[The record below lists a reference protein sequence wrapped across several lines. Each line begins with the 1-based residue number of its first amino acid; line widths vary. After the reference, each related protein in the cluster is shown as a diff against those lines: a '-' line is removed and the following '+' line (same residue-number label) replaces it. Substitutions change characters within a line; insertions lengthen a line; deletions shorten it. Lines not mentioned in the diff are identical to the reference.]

1 MPASVCLVLALAAC
15 GGGGA
20 GASRTLNAS
29 TTTKPVALTAA
40 EFRQKANAICFDL
53 YRTKVPKGI
62 SAGLVALM
70 PALRAADSSL
80 QALKPPPALA
90 KLDQRLIADEKQ
102 EEALLPKFAKEAKA
116 GQPPNYKALLH
127 VLSTSRVILRLA
139 KRDERLWTDVGAKAC
154 ANGPLA
160 EYTR

>member
-53 YRTKVPKGI
+53 YRTKVPKGV
-62 SAGLVALM
+62 SAGLVAASM
-70 PALRAADSSL
+70 
-80 QALKPPPALA
+80 
-90 KLDQRLIADEKQ
+90 
-102 EEALLPKFAKEAKA
+102 
-116 GQPPNYKALLH
+116 
-127 VLSTSRVILRLA
+127 
-139 KRDERLWTDVGAKAC
+139 
-154 ANGPLA
+154 
-160 EYTR
+160 